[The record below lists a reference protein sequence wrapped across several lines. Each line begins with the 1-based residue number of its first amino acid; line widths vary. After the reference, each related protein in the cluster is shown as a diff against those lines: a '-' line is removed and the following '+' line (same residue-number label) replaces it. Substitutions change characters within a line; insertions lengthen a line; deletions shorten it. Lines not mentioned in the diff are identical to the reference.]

1 VFRAPSGDHLTP
13 SGRGHRLN
21 YSAHLVETRA
31 QSAAAPAPF
40 DIYNP
45 YDLTSTER
53 QVVDLLMAGLTGSEV
68 SDLLGISLRVVVQR
82 RIGAMRKVGARNS
95 LHLAS
100 MIAACRPGILPEG
113 DFAVLDA

>member
-1 VFRAPSGDHLTP
+1 M
-13 SGRGHRLN
+13 N
-21 YSAHLVETRA
+21 YSAHLVETRTT
-31 QSAAAPAPF
+31 SGPLPLG
-40 DIYNP
+40 DYNP
-45 YDLTSTER
+45 YGLTGTER

-113 DFAVLDA
+113 DFAVLEA

>member
-1 VFRAPSGDHLTP
+1 M
-13 SGRGHRLN
+13 N
-21 YSAHLVETRA
+21 YSAHLVKTPAE
-31 QSAAAPAPF
+31 SAAAPAPF
-40 DIYNP
+40 DTYNP
-45 YDLTSTER
+45 YDLTGTER
-53 QVVDLLMAGLTGSEV
+53 QVVDLLMAGLTSSEV